1 MSYTKGKGNMTLKL
15 KENYVVPILV
25 ALGCKTKGVSLG
37 F

>member
-1 MSYTKGKGNMTLKL
+1 MSYTMGKGSMALKL